1 MRVKRV
7 GSVTLGLSLVI
18 LGGLFLAHVF
28 FPTISYLFIF
38 KLWPIGF
45 IILGL
50 EVLATTFSIKNIS
63 YIYDKAAIFLTILL
77 TFFLMVMAVF
87 SQTIEFAVKW

>member
-7 GSVTLGLSLVI
+7 GSVTLGLNLVI

-28 FPTISYLFIF
+28 FPNISYFFVL

-50 EVLATTFSIKNIS
+50 EVLATTFPVKNIS
-63 YIYDKAAIFLTILL
+63 YIYDKAAIFLTVVL
-77 TFFLMVMAVF
+77 TFFIIAMAIL
-87 SQTIEFAVKW
+87 SQAVEYAVKW